1 MIQTFE
7 KVTSPREPFEGGPI
21 KDRLR
26 EENGRNSG
34 PAGECRPMKKKA
46 IILTF
51 FGLFLAAAIFVY
63 VAKEKN
69 RQDELFFSGTIEA
82 TDSQLA
88 FQVRGIVRD
97 VLVSEGQA
105 VKPGALL
112 AVLDD
117 SEYQAALGQ
126 AAANVEAARKT
137 LSKIEATLALLKES
151 LPADIDRARAAVE
164 SAGAVYE
171 EAKRNLERYEALFEI
186 KAVSEQD
193 RDAMKRH
200 RDPARAGLAESRAAL
215 RQAESGLKK
224 IDATEEERQAAM
236 AQIEALE
243 ATRRLAEIQLGHTRL
258 TAPFE
263 GIVTS
268 RNVEPGEVV
277 TTGRE
282 VLTVSDLSRV
292 DLKIYVNET
301 DLGNVHPGQAVDVKI
316 DTFPEKTYRGTVS
329 YISPEG
335 EFTPKIIQ
343 TRKERVKLVYLV
355 KVSIPN
361 ERLEL
366 KTGMPADAWLR

>member
-1 MIQTFE
+1 
-7 KVTSPREPFEGGPI
+7 
-21 KDRLR
+21 
-26 EENGRNSG
+26 
-34 PAGECRPMKKKA
+34 MKKKA
-46 IILTF
+46 IILAF
-51 FGLFLAAAIFVY
+51 FGLFLAAAVFVY
-63 VAKEKN
+63 LAKEKN

-88 FQVRGIVRD
+88 FQVRGIIRS

-105 VKPGALL
+105 VKPEELL

-126 AAANVEAARKT
+126 AAANLEAARKN
-137 LSKIEATLALLKES
+137 LSKIEATLTLLKET

-200 RDPARAGLAESRAAL
+200 HDTALAGLAESRAAL

-224 IDATEEERQAAM
+224 IEATEEERKAAA
-236 AQIEALE
+236 AQIGAFE
-243 ATRRLAEIQLGHTRL
+243 ATRKLAEIQLGHTRL

-277 TTGRE
+277 TAGRE
-282 VLTVSDLSRV
+282 VLTVSDLSRL

-301 DLGNVHPGQAVDVKI
+301 DLGKVRPGQAVDVRI
-316 DTFPEKTYRGTVS
+316 DTFPGKTYRGTVS
-329 YISPEG
+329 YVSPEG

>member
-21 KDRLR
+21 KDRFR

-137 LSKIEATLALLKES
+137 LSKIEATLTLLKES

-200 RDPARAGLAESRAAL
+200 HDTALAGLAESRAAL

-277 TTGRE
+277 TAGRE
-282 VLTVSDLSRV
+282 VLTESDLSRV

-301 DLGNVHPGQAVDVKI
+301 DLGYVHPGQAVDVKI
-316 DTFPEKTYRGTVS
+316 DTFPGKTYRGTVS

>member
-1 MIQTFE
+1 
-7 KVTSPREPFEGGPI
+7 
-21 KDRLR
+21 
-26 EENGRNSG
+26 
-34 PAGECRPMKKKA
+34 MKKKA

-63 VAKEKN
+63 LAKEKN
-69 RQDELFFSGTIEA
+69 RQDELFFSGTVEA

-88 FQVRGIVRD
+88 FQVRGIIRS

-105 VKPGALL
+105 VKPGELL

-126 AAANVEAARKT
+126 TAANLEAARKN
-137 LSKIEATLALLKES
+137 LSKIEATLALLKET

-186 KAVSEQD
+186 KAVSEKD

-200 RDPARAGLAESRAAL
+200 HDTALAGLAESRAAL

-224 IDATEEERQAAM
+224 IEATEEERKAAA
-236 AQIEALE
+236 AQIEAFE

-277 TTGRE
+277 TAGRE

-301 DLGNVHPGQAVDVKI
+301 DLGKVHPGQAVDVKI
-316 DTFPEKTYRGTVS
+316 DTFPGKTYKGTVS

-343 TRKERVKLVYLV
+343 TRKERIKLVYLV

>member
-1 MIQTFE
+1 
-7 KVTSPREPFEGGPI
+7 
-21 KDRLR
+21 
-26 EENGRNSG
+26 
-34 PAGECRPMKKKA
+34 MKKKA

-51 FGLFLAAAIFVY
+51 FVLFLAAAIFVY

-88 FQVRGIVRD
+88 FQVRGIVRS

-117 SEYQAALGQ
+117 SEYQAVLGQ

-137 LSKIEATLALLKES
+137 VSTIEATLSLLQET

-186 KAVSEQD
+186 KAVSEKD

-200 RDPARAGLAESRAAL
+200 HDTALAGLAESRAAL

-224 IDATEEERQAAM
+224 IEATEEERQAAM

-277 TTGRE
+277 TAGRE

-301 DLGNVHPGQAVDVKI
+301 DLGNVRPGQAVDVKI
-316 DTFPEKTYRGTVS
+316 DTFPGKTYRGTVS

>member
-1 MIQTFE
+1 
-7 KVTSPREPFEGGPI
+7 
-21 KDRLR
+21 
-26 EENGRNSG
+26 
-34 PAGECRPMKKKA
+34 MKKKA

-51 FGLFLAAAIFVY
+51 FGLFLAAAVFVY
-63 VAKEKN
+63 LAKEKN
-69 RQDELFFSGTIEA
+69 RQEELLFSGTIEA

-88 FQVRGIVRD
+88 FQVGGIVRS
-97 VLVSEGQA
+97 VLVSEGQP
-105 VKPGALL
+105 VKPGELL

-126 AAANVEAARKT
+126 AAANLESARKT
-137 LSKIEATLALLKES
+137 LSKIDATLTLLKET
-151 LPADIDRARAAVE
+151 LPADIDRARAAEE
-164 SAGAVYE
+164 SAGAVFD
-171 EAKRNLERYEALFEI
+171 EAKRNLERYEALFKI
-186 KAVSEQD
+186 KAISEQD

-200 RDPARAGLAESRAAL
+200 HDTALAGLVESRAAL

-224 IDATEEERQAAM
+224 IDATEEERKAAA

-243 ATRRLAEIQLGHTRL
+243 ATRRLAEIKLGHTQL

-277 TTGRE
+277 TIGRE

-292 DLKIYVNET
+292 DLKIYINET
-301 DLGNVHPGQAVDVKI
+301 DLGKVRPGQAVDVKI
-316 DTFPEKTYRGTVS
+316 DTFPDKTYRGTVS

-343 TRKERVKLVYLV
+343 TRKERIKLVYLV

>member
-1 MIQTFE
+1 
-7 KVTSPREPFEGGPI
+7 
-21 KDRLR
+21 
-26 EENGRNSG
+26 
-34 PAGECRPMKKKA
+34 MKKKA

-63 VAKEKN
+63 LAKEKN

-88 FQVRGIVRD
+88 FQVRGIIRS

-105 VKPGALL
+105 VKPEELL

-126 AAANVEAARKT
+126 AAANLEAARKN
-137 LSKIEATLALLKES
+137 LSKIEATLTLLKET

-200 RDPARAGLAESRAAL
+200 HDTALAGLAESRAAL

-224 IDATEEERQAAM
+224 IEATEEERKAAA
-236 AQIEALE
+236 AQIGAFE
-243 ATRRLAEIQLGHTRL
+243 ATRKLAEIQLGHTRL

-277 TTGRE
+277 TAGRE
-282 VLTVSDLSRV
+282 VLTVSDLSRL

-301 DLGNVHPGQAVDVKI
+301 DLGKVRPGQAVDVRI
-316 DTFPEKTYRGTVS
+316 DTFPGKTYRGTVS
-329 YISPEG
+329 YVSPEG

>member
-1 MIQTFE
+1 
-7 KVTSPREPFEGGPI
+7 
-21 KDRLR
+21 
-26 EENGRNSG
+26 
-34 PAGECRPMKKKA
+34 MKKKA

-117 SEYQAALGQ
+117 SEYQAALDQ

-200 RDPARAGLAESRAAL
+200 HDTAMAGLAESRAAL